1 MAAGIPKGV
10 LRPMN
15 REEEDNTVPSSFNI
29 ARWSCK
35 RGFCQHELCKGSSPP
50 LPPPP
55 DRLVHHLLVC
65 LALDGRSSSFNALI
79 YQGEEEGCKAR
90 RRESKSNRPPL
101 SSFLLPQNPRRNQP
115 SSPAKIQQRRR
126 RRRRKKEEK
135 QSTVHRTVC
144 SAVQWYQPK
153 PTPHP
158 FSLLPS
164 SLLFVPWGLSSPLH
178 FLLRTNLPL

>member
-1 MAAGIPKGV
+1 
-10 LRPMN
+10 MN

-35 RGFCQHELCKGSSPP
+35 RGFCQHELCKGSSPH
-50 LPPPP
+50 PPPP

-101 SSFLLPQNPRRNQP
+101 SSSCRKTPGETNPP
-115 SSPAKIQQRRR
+115 
-126 RRRRKKEEK
+126 RRRKYSNGEEGGGGRRRK
-135 QSTVHRTVC
+135 SKALYIEQC
-144 SAVQWYQPK
+144 AVQCSGTNQNQPLILS
-153 PTPHP
+153 P
-158 FSLLPS
+158 SLLR
-164 SLLFVPWGLSSPLH
+164 SLGAFLPLH